1 MEEQE
6 GRFRRSWRLVDVMD
20 VNTQK
25 GTEMSMSQ
33 YYEMPE
39 AQRDKLYNIISLEF
53 SHTKL
58 EHLVKRLTVVDLVG
72 WVDNMWPQHLK
83 EKQTEA
89 TNAIAEMKYPKVKK
103 PAPAQQMRITRWV
116 ERVDSGLAGRAR
128 SWAAKRRR
136 KKICRSENEAPIQDP
151 EEGRTARIAEEMSPH
166 ELLQE
171 ENRQNLGLST
181 NLKQVE
187 DEKNSFWE
195 QLEKKEATHNLEKQ
209 IATLHAQVADMKKRI
224 DSVGCLETAKEVKRQ
239 LRDDLEGRPEKME
252 NTKTWLQRELDK
264 QRQRVCNLQEKQ
276 KKFDQLLAEEK
287 TISAKY
293 AEERDRAEAEA
304 QEKETKALSL
314 ARALKEAMEQKVEL
328 ERLNKQFRVEMEDI
342 MSSKGKSV
350 HELKPRWLLEQQVK
364 ELKTQLEELEDELQ
378 DTENANLQLEVNL
391 QAMKIQF
398 ERDLQG
404 RDEQSEEKQQQ
415 LVRQVREMEAELEDE
430 RKRHS
435 MAVAARKKLEI
446 DLEAHID
453 SANKNWDEA
462 IEQLWKWRAQVKH
475 CMRELDDTRASREEI
490 LAQAKENERNLK
502 SVEAEM
508 IHLHKLLAEE
518 KTISAKYAEERD
530 RAEARAREKETKV
543 LLLARALK
551 EAMEQKV
558 ELERLNK
565 QFRVEMEDIMSS
577 KGKSVH
583 ELKSRW
589 LLEQQVKELKTQLE
603 ELEDELQ
610 DTENAN
616 LQLEVNLQA
625 MKIQFERDLQGRD
638 EQSEEKQQQ
647 LARQVREMEA
657 ELEDERK
664 RHSMAVAAR
673 KKLEIDLEAHIDS
686 ANRNWDEAIEQLWKW
701 RAQVKHCMRELD
713 DTRASREEI
722 LAQAKENERN
732 LKSVEAEMIHLHKLL
747 AEEKTISAKYAEERD
762 RAEARAREETKALS
776 LARALKE
783 AMEQKVELERLN
795 KQFRVEME
803 DIMSSKGKSVDE
815 LKTQL
820 EELED
825 ELQDTE
831 NANLQLE
838 VNLQAMKI
846 QFERDL
852 QGRDEQSEEKQQ
864 QLVRQVR
871 EMEAELEDERKRHS
885 MAVAAR
891 KKLEIDLEAHIDSA
905 NRNWDEA
912 IEQLRKRRAQVKH
925 CMREL
930 DDTRTSREEILAPA
944 KENER
949 NLKSVEAEMICLH
962 EELAAAERAKRQA
975 RQEQDDL
982 LVDLDHQRQ
991 IVCHLEKQKFDQ
1003 LLAEE
1008 KTISAKYAEERDR
1021 AEAEAR
1027 EKETKALSL
1036 ARALK
1041 EAMEQK
1047 VELER
1052 LNKQFRVEMED
1063 IMSSKGKS
1071 VHELKPRWLLE
1082 QQVDELKT
1090 QLEEL
1095 EDELQDTENANLQ
1108 LEVNLQAMKI
1118 QFERDLQGRDEQSE
1132 EKQQQLVR
1140 QVREMEAELEDERK
1154 RHSMAVAARKKLEI
1168 DLEAHIDSANRNW
1181 DEAIEQLRKR
1191 RVHELKPR
1199 WLLEQQVELKTQL
1212 EELEDEL
1219 QDTENANLQLEV
1231 NLQAMKIQFERDL
1244 QGRDEQSEEK
1254 QQQLVRQAWGPAVC
1268 PDDCSD
1274 EEVDGKVDGTEAKL
1288 LNKPP
1293 LLQPET
1299 HGQADT
1305 AASPS
1310 QTLPHTSPD
1319 LGTVVNVPPTPIPSP
1334 SRPEGS
1340 LPAR

>member
-762 RAEARAREETKALS
+762 RAEA
-776 LARALKE
+776 
-783 AMEQKVELERLN
+783 
-795 KQFRVEME
+795 
-803 DIMSSKGKSVDE
+803 
-815 LKTQL
+815 
-820 EELED
+820 
-825 ELQDTE
+825 
-831 NANLQLE
+831 
-838 VNLQAMKI
+838 
-846 QFERDL
+846 
-852 QGRDEQSEEKQQ
+852 
-864 QLVRQVR
+864 
-871 EMEAELEDERKRHS
+871 
-885 MAVAAR
+885 
-891 KKLEIDLEAHIDSA
+891 
-905 NRNWDEA
+905 
-912 IEQLRKRRAQVKH
+912 
-925 CMREL
+925 
-930 DDTRTSREEILAPA
+930 
-944 KENER
+944 
-949 NLKSVEAEMICLH
+949 
-962 EELAAAERAKRQA
+962 
-975 RQEQDDL
+975 
-982 LVDLDHQRQ
+982 
-991 IVCHLEKQKFDQ
+991 
-1003 LLAEE
+1003 
-1008 KTISAKYAEERDR
+1008 
-1021 AEAEAR
+1021 EAR

>member
-803 DIMSSKGKSVDE
+803 DIMSSKGKSVHELKSRRLLEQQVDE

-912 IEQLRKRRAQVKH
+912 IEQLRKRR
-925 CMREL
+925 
-930 DDTRTSREEILAPA
+930 
-944 KENER
+944 
-949 NLKSVEAEMICLH
+949 
-962 EELAAAERAKRQA
+962 
-975 RQEQDDL
+975 
-982 LVDLDHQRQ
+982 
-991 IVCHLEKQKFDQ
+991 
-1003 LLAEE
+1003 
-1008 KTISAKYAEERDR
+1008 
-1021 AEAEAR
+1021 
-1027 EKETKALSL
+1027 
-1036 ARALK
+1036 
-1041 EAMEQK
+1041 
-1047 VELER
+1047 
-1052 LNKQFRVEMED
+1052 
-1063 IMSSKGKS
+1063 

>member
-803 DIMSSKGKSVDE
+803 DIMSSKGKSVHELKSRRLLEQQVDE

-912 IEQLRKRRAQVKH
+912 IEQLRKRR
-925 CMREL
+925 
-930 DDTRTSREEILAPA
+930 
-944 KENER
+944 
-949 NLKSVEAEMICLH
+949 
-962 EELAAAERAKRQA
+962 
-975 RQEQDDL
+975 
-982 LVDLDHQRQ
+982 
-991 IVCHLEKQKFDQ
+991 

>member
-732 LKSVEAEMIHLHKLL
+732 LKSVEAEMIHLHK
-747 AEEKTISAKYAEERD
+747 
-762 RAEARAREETKALS
+762 
-776 LARALKE
+776 
-783 AMEQKVELERLN
+783 
-795 KQFRVEME
+795 
-803 DIMSSKGKSVDE
+803 
-815 LKTQL
+815 
-820 EELED
+820 
-825 ELQDTE
+825 
-831 NANLQLE
+831 
-838 VNLQAMKI
+838 
-846 QFERDL
+846 
-852 QGRDEQSEEKQQ
+852 
-864 QLVRQVR
+864 
-871 EMEAELEDERKRHS
+871 
-885 MAVAAR
+885 
-891 KKLEIDLEAHIDSA
+891 
-905 NRNWDEA
+905 
-912 IEQLRKRRAQVKH
+912 
-925 CMREL
+925 
-930 DDTRTSREEILAPA
+930 
-944 KENER
+944 
-949 NLKSVEAEMICLH
+949 
-962 EELAAAERAKRQA
+962 ELAAAERAKRQA